1 MDFTSCH
8 FYNMKSKKKLLEC
21 LYIEE
26 KELYDCINDYKVY
39 ISHKGNKCRL
49 IEEPL
54 NRLLLLQK
62 RIKQLF
68 DKHISFNLPS
78 YMLCKKNSSWL
89 NVIEVHRNNQNIMA
103 FDISKFF
110 PSVTYEMVMK
120 LFTKHF
126 NTSSIVAELLARIV
140 TIDYSK
146 IKIQTTV
153 KDWLNQTNLNRR
165 KKISIHHL
173 CTGSC
178 VSVLI
183 SELAAYD
190 MFEEINQFC
199 LSKKY
204 NFSVYVDDI
213 HVSSATKFSKSDSRK
228 IIKIIKSYGFESN
241 TKKMRI
247 YTIENDAIL
256 TGVVKKKKSNEITIK
271 YEMQNKL
278 ERLINSNESGLNDF
292 KIIGLLNTIK
302 LIDKRKYIY
311 YQHIAFKTNNI
322 SKEIIKK

>member
-1 MDFTSCH
+1 MDFTNCH
-8 FYNMKSKKKLLEC
+8 FYNMKSKKKLLKC
-21 LYIEE
+21 LYIDE
-26 KELYDCINDYKVY
+26 KDLYDSFNDYNVY

-54 NRLLLLQK
+54 NRLLQLQK

-68 DKHISFNLPS
+68 DKHISFSLPS

-89 NVIEVHRNNQNIMA
+89 NVIEIHRNNQNVLA

-126 NTSSIVAELLARIV
+126 QTSPIVAELLARIV

-146 IKIQTTV
+146 IKIQTAVT
-153 KDWLNQTNLNRR
+153 DWLCQANLNRR
-165 KKISIHHL
+165 KKISMHHL

-183 SELAAYD
+183 SELVAYD

-204 NFSVYVDDI
+204 SFTVYVDDI
-213 HVSSATKFSKSDSRK
+213 HVSSSTKFSKSDSRK
-228 IIKIIKSYGFESN
+228 IIKTIKSYGFESN
-241 TKKMRI
+241 TGKMRI
-247 YTIENDAIL
+247 YTRENDAIL

-278 ERLINSNESGLNDF
+278 EQLIHSNISGLNNL

-302 LIDKRKYIY
+302 LIDKRKFIY
-311 YQHIAFKTNNI
+311 YQNIAFKN
-322 SKEIIKK
+322 K

>member
-1 MDFTSCH
+1 MDFTECH
-8 FYNMKSKKKLLEC
+8 FYNMKSKKKLLKC
-21 LYIEE
+21 LYIDE
-26 KELYDCINDYKVY
+26 KELYDCLNDYNVY

-68 DKHISFNLPS
+68 DKHITYNLPS

-89 NVIEVHRNNQNIMA
+89 HVIEVHRDNQNILA

-126 NTSSIVAELLARIV
+126 KTSPIVAELLARIV
-140 TIDYSK
+140 TVDYSK
-146 IKIQTTV
+146 IKIQTAVT
-153 KDWLNQTNLNRR
+153 DWLYQTNLNRR
-165 KKISIHHL
+165 KKISMHHL

-183 SELAAYD
+183 SELVAYD

-199 LSKKY
+199 LNKKY
-204 NFSVYVDDI
+204 SFTVYVDDI
-213 HVSSATKFSKSDSRK
+213 HVSSPTKFSKSDSRK
-228 IIKIIKSYGFESN
+228 IIKTIKNYGFESN
-241 TKKMRI
+241 TEKMRI
-247 YTIENDAIL
+247 YTRENDAIL

-278 ERLINSNESGLNDF
+278 EQLIKNNVSGLYDL

-302 LIDKRKYIY
+302 LIDKRKYLY
-311 YQHIAFKTNNI
+311 YQSIAFENK
-322 SKEIIKK
+322 